1 MAPRPHDVQPEA
13 VSTPLTAEERN
24 RIEALLESC
33 SDDLGMNLEALDGFV
48 CAVVAGF
55 EPLPASE
62 YLDEV
67 LAHRSGEAFPEELR
81 ELQQLMAKHRDG
93 IEEALRHGFYQPVLW
108 TDENGVPLGNDWAYG
123 FVKGMNQRLERWL
136 PIIEDKHRSE
146 WLLPMYA
153 LAREHDPDASLR
165 TGPLTLELRE
175 GVIPRLALGLEK
187 AYRFFHGHSH
197 HPRRFVRSD

>member
-1 MAPRPHDVQPEA
+1 MPPQSRDSQPEA
-13 VSTPLTAEERN
+13 VSTPLTAKERN

-48 CAVVAGF
+48 CAIVAGF
-55 EPLPASE
+55 EPLPVSE

-67 LAHRSGEAFPEELR
+67 LAHRSGEAYPEELR

-93 IEEALRHGFYQPVLW
+93 IEEALQNGLYQPVLW
-108 TDENGVPLGNDWAYG
+108 TDESGVSLGNDWAYG

-136 PIIEDKHRSE
+136 PIIEDKQRSE

-153 LAREHDPDASLR
+153 LAREHDPDASSR
-165 TGPLTLELRE
+165 TGPLKPELRE
-175 GVIPRLALGLEK
+175 ETIHLLAFGLQK
-187 AYRFFHGHSH
+187 GYRFFHGSG
-197 HPRRFVRSD
+197 